1 MRITYDEALQG
12 LLDAVNLKGKDHIYE
27 EAFEV
32 CSYLRHD
39 EPSCIVGHLMIN
51 TLEIDPLSIM
61 GIEGTDAG
69 YALAALGFEM
79 DDDTMNLL
87 TEVQRTQDH
96 GVPWGEAVE
105 IAVEF
110 VNHEKSKR

>member
-1 MRITYDEALQG
+1 MRITYDEVLRG
-12 LLDAVNLKGKDHIYE
+12 LLDAVNLKGEDHVYE
-27 EAFEV
+27 DLEM
-32 CSYLRHD
+32 CSYLRCG
-39 EPSCIVGHLMIN
+39 EPSCIVGYLMIN
-51 TLEIDPLSIM
+51 TLEINPLSIL

-87 TEVQRTQDH
+87 TEVQRAQDH
-96 GVPWGEAVE
+96 GTPWGEAVE

-110 VNHEKSKR
+110 VNREKSKR